1 MINKRLLIKNLL
13 AHHDENSFYDKKRQL
28 NLHTREG
35 KGKFLRHI
43 CALSN
48 SNPNNNSYIV
58 VGVEDQ
64 DNAIVGDDFFDDS
77 RIQNLVNAFLDNPPK
92 IQYENVPFPKL
103 PKGKVIGLVTIRPN
117 NRISSFKK
125 GIHTIT
131 AGSLFVRRGSNSIP
145 VDSHD
150 EVKSARQRTNSET
163 VISIENSARNSIAHT
178 LDGVIDFMNNRHGDM
193 DSRYKVFKELFVI
206 CWAGIPKRIRNQ
218 EYLSRVD
225 IELINEQVKLFY
237 SAQDVVSI
245 SYDQNSFTIIEFVPL
260 GLNDQT
266 SLYELE
272 RQTIRFFD
280 NGYYKI
286 ETEMLFSPPE
296 FSKKMLHHIY
306 NSNMALLT
314 KIQKNLPLRPNELRD
329 LENLPSVMM
338 LCYLNGFEDAK
349 EKLIDAKE
357 LIRPYTSVYNSFK
370 EAMRI
375 LRKMKYNE

>member
-150 EVKSARQRTNSET
+150 EVKSARQRTNTET